1 MFTSLLVFSE
11 TPSINYLVM
20 SLFNPFRVK
29 RLLTTSFGL
38 AVIFGGWTTVH
49 SAPDVLVSNINP
61 KTGEANKITYSTNGL
76 LLPSNSLVR
85 LGTFTNAGTSA
96 AQLAAFV
103 STWTNASN
111 TSDFLSYLDGSFQT
125 WNTISVANTNSP
137 GWPGNTASIE
147 ISSTNSAL
155 ASLPMYMWIYNTAT
169 HAEASGANA
178 EMLILRA
185 WDPAGFPD
193 PSSGSFG
200 LPNNFNLF
208 PSDPDGLTY
217 PDPTGETEDIFT
229 SYGVSVLFGQ
239 YFSDSFRLA
248 PSSTYGQIFNTD
260 EASAGG
266 SGVSEIILNNF
277 GANSFSATGLPS
289 TITLNPTTGLLSGTF
304 SAGTFTITASNTL
317 TGVSVSK
324 TLTYT
329 ETAIAPVVTGIN
341 PNEATFG
348 SRATITIDIRNG
360 ATAVTVQ
367 DLPDGLTHSG
377 GASLTISGT
386 PTEAGV
392 FDLVITAANR
402 AGSSTETI
410 RLTVLPG
417 PAPVINTSDG
427 LTISATQNVDYLN
440 TTDTN
445 SANFLYRFKTDL
457 DADPIRKPISYTL
470 PSSTVTALNGIGVFL
485 NPTNGVLFG
494 TPTTRTNILLPIT
507 IANAA
512 IGSSTNFTL
521 SVKYAAPEL
530 AVTSGAGTVGK
541 AYNIPLVFTDRSRLT
556 SLELTTIPP
565 LFRGKVQLNVNQLTN
580 ATLSGTYT
588 GEPTSEELVLKG
600 GNEDATN
607 SNLRFRLTME
617 ADTGKPNLTST
628 NAVTGKVGVSL
639 SFQLAA
645 DNSPASY
652 AVSGTNA
659 LPPGLSLNTSSGLVS
674 GIPTEEGTFGVNFTA
689 SNGNGT
695 GPAQTVQFTIDLDAP
710 TITSSSVAL
719 GTVDSPFSFTLLASP
734 NPTAFQ
740 ISSGT
745 LPEGLSLSPDK
756 GVIAGTPKV
765 SGTFVVGVQ
774 ARNSK
779 GLGTVSTLTVSLAGI
794 PPAITSGLT
803 TTGNAEQP
811 FTYQI
816 GASNEA
822 TSYSVTGTLPNGLSL
837 NPSTGLISGTP
848 TSVFEGTVTIT
859 ATNAAGSDNETLRI
873 VINPVVVILT
883 STEVT
888 GTVGTPVSF
897 QLTANPSNDLVYSVG
912 TQKLP
917 SGLEIT
923 STGLITGTPLSA
935 GSSAVTL
942 RVVRRGQTTEDSR
955 YTKVNF
961 SLANPDFVAPNAVDG
976 VLTFRAGE
984 AGRATISA
992 PANFVITSVAT
1003 DGVPEGLSWD
1013 GTALAGTPTTAT
1025 RTDATSKI
1033 SLTASLTTALG
1044 TATLKSD
1051 FFVRVSATAA
1061 SLTLPEFVEVEVGKE
1076 TRIPL
1081 TFGGTDVAL
1090 SASGVPPGL
1099 SIING
1104 TLSGTNTSTNGPAEW
1119 RATISADNSSLTGGA
1134 NRSGVLVIKLFNP
1147 PPVLLS
1153 NSRKILAAAGRG
1165 ASLNL
1170 NFDALSV
1177 DRVRA
1182 LRLPAG
1188 VSLVDKKIT
1197 VPSTLGAGVYTITV
1211 IAENQQRPGD
1221 ITSTLQAPT
1230 GDVRIFVD
1238 NAAPTAIAAAVPT
1251 AAQAA
1256 PNAPV
1261 EIQLIPDDSG
1271 ARVAGYGLPPGVTI
1285 DPATGI
1291 ASGTPTQSGNYNATL
1306 FIQNGKRWLK
1316 KKFSF
1321 LVK

>member
-1 MFTSLLVFSE
+1 VFINFPAALAGEISTGFSSSNGDSLSGNLVRVGAFNTDPTSLMAGVA
-11 TPSINYLVM
+11 
-20 SLFNPFRVK
+20 
-29 RLLTTSFGL
+29 LLTNSSDILTSLNTRFTQYTSFAFSNDYLDPVTAVFPATDDDGL
-38 AVIFGGWTTVH
+38 PLEAQPAIGTSLQGKDIYLLFYNAAAANSATEVAIFRMKQ
-49 SAPDVLVSNINP
+49 D
-61 KTGEANKITYSTNGL
+61 L
-76 LLPSNSLVR
+76 LL
-85 LGTFTNAGTSA
+85 
-96 AQLAAFV
+96 
-103 STWTNASN
+103 
-111 TSDFLSYLDGSFQT
+111 D
-125 WNTISVANTNSP
+125 
-137 GWPGNTASIE
+137 
-147 ISSTNSAL
+147 
-155 ASLPMYMWIYNTAT
+155 
-169 HAEASGANA
+169 
-178 EMLILRA
+178 
-185 WDPAGFPD
+185 DPAGSTGIF
-193 PSSGSFG
+193 SSGETLGQRTAF
-200 LPNNFNLF
+200 FNLSATDTDLLLGF
-208 PSDPDGLTY
+208 YDSSL
-217 PDPTGETEDIFT
+217 DIFQT
-229 SYGVSVLFGQ
+229 ANLNAG
-239 YFSDSFRLA
+239 A
-248 PSSTYGQIFNTD
+248 YGQIFNTD
-260 EASAGG
+260 EALAAG
-266 SGVSEIILNNF
+266 SGVSELILNNF
-277 GANSFSATGLPS
+277 GANSFSATDLPS
-289 TITLNPTTGLLSGTF
+289 TITLNTTTGLLDGTF
-304 SAGTFTITASNTL
+304 SAGTFTITARNTL

-348 SRATITIDIRNG
+348 SFRTITIDIRNG
-360 ATAVTVQ
+360 ATGVTVQ
-367 DLPDGLTHSG
+367 DLPAGLTHSG

-386 PTEAGV
+386 PTQAGT
-392 FDLVITAANR
+392 FDLVITAENS
-402 AGSSTETI
+402 AGRSTQTI
-410 RLTVLPG
+410 PLTVLPG
-417 PAPVINTSDG
+417 TAPVIDISSP
-427 LTISATQNVDYLN
+427 TISATQDVEYLN
-440 TTDTN
+440 NTNTN
-445 SANFLYRFKTDL
+445 SPNFLYRFKTDL

-470 PSSTVTALNGIGVFL
+470 PSSTANALNDIGVFL

-512 IGSSTNFTL
+512 IGSSANFTL
-521 SVKYAAPEL
+521 SVQYAKPEL

-565 LFRGKVQLNVNQLTN
+565 NFTGKVQLNVNQLTN

-588 GEPTSEELVLKG
+588 GVPTSEELVLKG

-645 DNSPASY
+645 DNNPTSY

-674 GIPTEEGTFGVNFTA
+674 GIPTEEGQFGVNFTA

-695 GPAQTVQFTIDLDAP
+695 GPAQTVLFTIDLDPP
-710 TITSSSVAL
+710 TITSSSVVL
-719 GTVDSPFSFTLLASP
+719 GTLGSPFSFTLDASP

-745 LPEGLSLSPDK
+745 LPDGLSLSADT

-779 GLGTVSTLTVSLAGI
+779 GLGGVSTLTFSFAGI
-794 PPAITSGLT
+794 PPAITSALT

-816 GASNEA
+816 VASNEA

-837 NPSTGLISGTP
+837 NTGTGLISGTP

-859 ATNAAGSDNETLRI
+859 ATNAAGSVDKTLKF

-883 STEVT
+883 STEVA
-888 GTVGTPVSF
+888 GTVGTPLSL

-955 YTKVNF
+955 YTKVDF
-961 SLANPDFVAPNAVDG
+961 SLANPDFVAPDAVDG

-984 AGRATISA
+984 AGQSFISA
-992 PANFVITSVAT
+992 PANFVITSAAT

-1013 GTALAGTPTTAT
+1013 GTALAGRPTTAT
-1025 RTDATSKI
+1025 RTDAMSKI

-1051 FFVRVSATAA
+1051 FLVRVSATAA
-1061 SLTLPEFVEVEVGKE
+1061 SLTLPGSVEVEVGKE

-1090 SASGVPPGL
+1090 SASGLPPGL

-1104 TLSGTNTSTNGPAEW
+1104 ALSGVNTSINGPAEW
-1119 RATISADNSSLTGGA
+1119 RATISADNSTLTGGA
-1134 NRSGVLVIKLFNP
+1134 NRSEVLVIKLFNP

-1197 VPSTLGAGVYTITV
+1197 VPSTLGAGAYTITV

-1238 NAAPTAIAAAVPT
+1238 NAAPKAIAAAVPT

-1261 EIQLIPDDSG
+1261 EIKLIPDDSG

-1285 DPATGI
+1285 DPETGI
-1291 ASGTPTQSGNYNATL
+1291 ASGTPTQSGNYNATV
-1306 FIQNGKRWLK
+1306 FIQNGKRWIK